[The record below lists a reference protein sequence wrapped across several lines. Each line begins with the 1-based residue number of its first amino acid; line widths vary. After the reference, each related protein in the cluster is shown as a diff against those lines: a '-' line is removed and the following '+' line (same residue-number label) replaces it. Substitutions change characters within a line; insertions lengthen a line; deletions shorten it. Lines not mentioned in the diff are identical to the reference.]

1 MTVRVRRARPEDL
14 PVLLELFDELDQ
26 VQREWRLFTP
36 RPGVSDEVAARYR
49 RALTQTDAVAVLAE
63 DGDGQPVGM
72 AFAEPRIPSRFSDER
87 ALEISG
93 VIVREDRRRE
103 GIGQLLVAEA
113 VRYARERGL
122 GWITLRTF
130 GPNRGATE
138 FWEALG
144 FTPRVVELVAPLD
157 DVAGHLGDI

>member
-1 MTVRVRRARPEDL
+1 MTVQVRRARPDDL
-14 PVLLELFDELDQ
+14 PVLLELFDELDRL
-26 VQREWRLFTP
+26 QREWRLFTP

-63 DGDGQPVGM
+63 DDGQPVGM

-113 VRYARERGL
+113 LRYARERGL

-130 GPNRGATE
+130 GPNSGATE

-144 FTPRVVELVAPLD
+144 FTQRVVELVAPLD
-157 DVAGHLGDI
+157 DVAGHLRDI